1 MDPIGVIRGAAAE
14 DMIRVP
20 AAQLSLDWDDGMRLV
35 NMGVEERIEAIPAIK
50 EARRRDQR

>member
-1 MDPIGVIRGAAAE
+1 
-14 DMIRVP
+14 MIRVP